1 MRRARKDYGIQS
13 FGVVGESARS
23 FERLE
28 IYNKLFPDQAAR
40 FDVFNL
46 EFEFWNQ
53 NMVDKYYCDTYL
65 SENQLSCDTAG
76 AFTYYHQQL
85 SEIKEQATRSGA
97 LTEVYIGKPTPY
109 QCKKIGALCD
119 RVLVHYYRSSPLYKN
134 GNSIYNY
141 LPYRLPALA
150 PTSGTLDI
158 LPIFGGGPKFMREW
172 IGQNSLEKAF
182 SIYMDG
188 QKGWNPKTEDWKNHL
203 NISGAQ
209 WYRYTDLRVDLQNG
223 SNSSNSSSI
232 NEAIPSESI
241 TIPGQIDSQIMI
253 PKTQTGT
260 ATLKLLDHTGNLLLQ
275 NINEKDDSVKLNLK
289 KITPGI
295 YFLSFL
301 QENIKRHYRIV
312 VQR

>member
-1 MRRARKDYGIQS
+1 
-13 FGVVGESARS
+13 
-23 FERLE
+23 
-28 IYNKLFPDQAAR
+28 
-40 FDVFNL
+40 
-46 EFEFWNQ
+46 
-53 NMVDKYYCDTYL
+53 
-65 SENQLSCDTAG
+65 
-76 AFTYYHQQL
+76 
-85 SEIKEQATRSGA
+85 
-97 LTEVYIGKPTPY
+97 
-109 QCKKIGALCD
+109 
-119 RVLVHYYRSSPLYKN
+119 
-134 GNSIYNY
+134 
-141 LPYRLPALA
+141 
-150 PTSGTLDI
+150 
-158 LPIFGGGPKFMREW
+158 MREW